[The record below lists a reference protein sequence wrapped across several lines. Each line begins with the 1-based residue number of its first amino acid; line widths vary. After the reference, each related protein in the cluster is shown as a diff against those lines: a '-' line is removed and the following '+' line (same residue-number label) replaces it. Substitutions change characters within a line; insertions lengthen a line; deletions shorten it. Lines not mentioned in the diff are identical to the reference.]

1 MFFQTKVGKRNLQQ
15 QTGNL
20 AQVQLMVF
28 IICFH
33 FRSNTIK
40 AIHEICTYMYIN
52 LRKKFEKWAW
62 KKKLQ
67 IPSNPLPL
75 TFSTYFLY
83 LYWNIYLPSMNRCG
97 CEPAPLLARLRRQEA
112 SKNQDKSCVVKNLE
126 NPDKRDWELH
136 GGRLTSW
143 ERMHIPFFNHFW
155 KMIVLL
161 FQRWDMLV
169 PWRVL
174 CQRPLDWT

>member
-1 MFFQTKVGKRNLQQ
+1 MVMFFQTKVGKRNLQQ

-62 KKKLQ
+62 KKKTTDSIQPIAFDFFYLL
-67 IPSNPLPL
+67 PLPL
-75 TFSTYFLY
+75 LKHLPTINESMWLRAGTSSCETSAPGGLKKSGQKLCCQKLGKSRQTGLRVAWGKAY
-83 LYWNIYLPSMNRCG
+83 LLGTDAY
-97 CEPAPLLARLRRQEA
+97 PL
-112 SKNQDKSCVVKNLE
+112 
-126 NPDKRDWELH
+126 
-136 GGRLTSW
+136 
-143 ERMHIPFFNHFW
+143 F
-155 KMIVLL
+155 
-161 FQRWDMLV
+161 
-169 PWRVL
+169 
-174 CQRPLDWT
+174 

>member
-1 MFFQTKVGKRNLQQ
+1 MFFMMLPFQIQHNQRNSW
-15 QTGNL
+15 N
-20 AQVQLMVF
+20 MY
-28 IICFH
+28 IC
-33 FRSNTIK
+33 IY
-40 AIHEICTYMYIN
+40 IYMYIN

-67 IPSNPLPL
+67 FPSNPLPL
-75 TFSTYFLY
+75 FFLLTSSTSFLEH
-83 LYWNIYLPSMNRCG
+83 LPSMNRCG
-97 CEPAPLLARLRRQEA
+97 CEPAPLLARLRPQEA

-126 NPDKRDWELH
+126 NPDKMDWELH
-136 GGRLTSW
+136 GGRVTSW
-143 ERMHIPFFNHFW
+143 ERIHIPFFNHFW
-155 KMIVLL
+155 KMILFL